1 MDFLSLAEKEKEKRS
16 TVLGL
21 IWPETAHD
29 RRKRARVGL
38 QCRVYI
44 EGPGDFEKLVK
55 SPPHYLFESLT
66 NADRP
71 STFFFFTT
79 RDPRRWT
86 ATGRASASLY
96 LPEWAT
102 ARDLAWLT
110 LNLTLNNHFPSTNFK
125 VLGFIL
131 SAHGDSAING
141 QHEVFP
147 VILWVLA

>member
-44 EGPGDFEKLVK
+44 EGPGDFEKLAK

-71 STFFFFTT
+71 SSFFFITLG
-79 RDPRRWT
+79 PRRRT
-86 ATGRASASLY
+86 APGQAPASLY
-96 LPEWAT
+96 WPRHVMAGALT
-102 ARDLAWLT
+102 WLIPNST
-110 LNLTLNNHFPSTNFK
+110 SNNRFPSINCTVRAPN
-125 VLGFIL
+125 L
-131 SAHGDSAING
+131 SAHGDRAIRG
-141 QHEVFP
+141 QFKVFP
-147 VILWVLA
+147 VI